1 MSALAVEIRDK
12 TYPARAGK
20 SAQAALTDLRFAVP
34 DGQFVCLVGPSGCGK
49 TTLLNLIGGLDS
61 DYDGSVGFD
70 ADRAGHD
77 RRPGFMFQSPR
88 LMPWLTVRQNV
99 ELVAGTAAE
108 RERGRDLLAHMGLS
122 EVLDAYPGALSGGMQ
137 RRVALAR
144 AFAIA
149 PRLLLLDEPFVSLD
163 QPIAERLRALLLD
176 LWQARPTTVLF
187 VTHDV
192 REALSLA
199 DRILFLSA
207 TPGRLV
213 HDLPVALPRP
223 RHIDDPAVEAERRR
237 LLAARPGLLAGLGD
251 VLDGA
256 PAGQRSAGPL
266 ARTHRPTPPS

>member
-1 MSALAVEIRDK
+1 MTGQAAGSLDVSLDGK
-12 TYPARAGK
+12 TYPAQAGK
-20 SAQAALTDLRFAVP
+20 AAHQALAALDFQVP

-61 DYDGSVGFD
+61 GYDGTI
-70 ADRAGHD
+70 GHGD
-77 RRPGFMFQSPR
+77 PAEHPRIGFMFQSPR
-88 LMPWLTVRQNV
+88 LMPWLTVLDNV
-99 ELVAGTAAE
+99 RLVAQSPAE
-108 RERGRDLLAHMGLS
+108 AESARELLVHMGLAD
-122 EVLDAYPGALSGGMQ
+122 VLDAYPGTLSGGMQ

-144 AFAIA
+144 AFAIQ

-163 QPIAERLRALLLD
+163 QPIAERLRTLLLE

-213 HDLPVALPRP
+213 HDMTVSLPRP
-223 RHIDDPAVEAERRR
+223 RHIDDPEVEAERRR
-237 LLAARPGLLAGLGD
+237 LLAARPGLLAGLGE
-251 VLDGA
+251 VSDG
-256 PAGQRSAGPL
+256 PSSGRRSTGP
-266 ARTHRPTPPS
+266 